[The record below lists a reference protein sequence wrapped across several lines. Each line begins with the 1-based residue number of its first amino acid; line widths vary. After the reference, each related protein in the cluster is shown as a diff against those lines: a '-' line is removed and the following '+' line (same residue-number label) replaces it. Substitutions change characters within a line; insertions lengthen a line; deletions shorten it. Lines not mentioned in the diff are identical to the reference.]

1 MIKVYDT
8 VKKQYY
14 PFEDYLESLTNDDLY
29 GRVRSL
35 NMHAPY
41 ILSATVE
48 NAQADT
54 IVITFSETLDES
66 EPGVDVITIA
76 GKTVNEIDVVGAV
89 VTVVVTVAFISTD
102 VISAVYTVPELA
114 PLKSAITGIE
124 VDAFTQSITNNVN
137 PI

>member
-41 ILSATVE
+41 ILSATVK